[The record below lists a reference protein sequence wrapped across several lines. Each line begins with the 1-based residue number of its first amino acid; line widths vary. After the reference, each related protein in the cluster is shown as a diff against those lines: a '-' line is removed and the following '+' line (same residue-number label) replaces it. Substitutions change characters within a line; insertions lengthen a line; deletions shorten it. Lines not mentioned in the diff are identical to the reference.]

1 MVETNAGPQEIADG
15 AGLSLPTVKKHVHL
29 IFRKLEVTSRSQLI
43 ALMRSA
49 IVRDLSPAKVE
60 SRGVVHV
67 DQAAAREQAEAF
79 GASNRD
85 CPICNLTSGFFLHPP
100 YFSLHGVPVVQR
112 IERRFP
118 NSKDPVRQCFTKQIC
133 SYLESSFVLNPPIF
147 FD

>member
-1 MVETNAGPQEIADG
+1 VKLRENKAIHNSPSADGRDQAGPREIADD

-85 CPICNLTSGFFLHPP
+85 CPICNLTSGFFLHPS
-100 YFSLHGVPVVQR
+100 YFCL
-112 IERRFP
+112 
-118 NSKDPVRQCFTKQIC
+118 
-133 SYLESSFVLNPPIF
+133 SSCPRSSTDRTEVS
-147 FD
+147 

>member
-1 MVETNAGPQEIADG
+1 MVETNAGPQQIADD

-79 GASNRD
+79 GA
-85 CPICNLTSGFFLHPP
+85 
-100 YFSLHGVPVVQR
+100 
-112 IERRFP
+112 
-118 NSKDPVRQCFTKQIC
+118 
-133 SYLESSFVLNPPIF
+133 
-147 FD
+147 